1 MTFYAKYRKL
11 NDVRTIVH
19 PEWFTVVTN
28 NAQVEGYTNTPS
40 GGKVIAKGCE
50 IRPKLGLVG
59 KITIPRMIN
68 DVPVVRLSNFSKI
81 PGTEESQKI
90 THIFMQQGSGAN
102 PVYQI
107 SSGCFNGIRSLV
119 YFDFGN
125 TNLNRI
131 DNDGF
136 MQCSLDI
143 SQLRLHECETLEAI
157 AQNAFKDGLTNVK
170 GSTDIFIPYSTI
182 IIGSEAFNYLNS
194 IKGDFTVTIGS
205 LTKKSKLNLALP
217 PSEIANAK
225 FQQNNY
231 GYKMSVVFYSNLY
244 TSESDPVGNSGNT
257 VKYYFGPTCNQLDV
271 L

>member
-1 MTFYAKYRKL
+1 
-11 NDVRTIVH
+11 
-19 PEWFTVVTN
+19 
-28 NAQVEGYTNTPS
+28 
-40 GGKVIAKGCE
+40 
-50 IRPKLGLVG
+50 
-59 KITIPRMIN
+59 MIN
-68 DVPVVRLSNFSKI
+68 DVPVVVLSNFNKI

-90 THIFMQQGSGAN
+90 THVFMQQGSGAN

-107 SSGCFNGIRSLV
+107 SSGCFNNVRSLV

-131 DNDGF
+131 DYYGF
-136 MQCSLDI
+136 RKCSLDI

-157 AQNAFKDGLTNVK
+157 AQDAFKDGLSNK
-170 GSTDIFIPYSTI
+170 KEGSTDIFIPHSVV

-194 IKGDFTVTIGS
+194 VEGDFTVTIGS
-205 LTKKSKLNLALP
+205 LAKKSKLNLALP
-217 PSEIANAK
+217 PSQIANTK

-244 TSESDPVGNSGNT
+244 TSENDPVGNSGNT
-257 VKYYFGPTCNQLDV
+257 VKYYFGPTCNQLDI